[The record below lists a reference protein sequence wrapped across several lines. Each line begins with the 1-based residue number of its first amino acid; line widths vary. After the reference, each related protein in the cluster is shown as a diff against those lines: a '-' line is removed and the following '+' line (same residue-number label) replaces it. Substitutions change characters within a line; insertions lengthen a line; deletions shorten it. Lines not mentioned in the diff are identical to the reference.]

1 MFQAWS
7 FNQDSWRENSGK
19 EVEEEE
25 AGHDE
30 QVGGEEGAPQVFEV
44 RFHFRAH

>member
-7 FNQDSWRENSGK
+7 FNQDSWRENPGK

-30 QVGGEEGAPQVFEV
+30 EVGGEEGAPQVLEV
-44 RFHFRAH
+44 FFTSWAH